1 MLTINVRDFSNG
13 CTCRGCRLPINGYA
27 VSINGMSG
35 WCEDDKKV
43 FLHPDCFF
51 PVNYHGS
58 RRENITGTP
67 NHTWIRLGD
76 ISCEFEMYSEVAD
89 TDFDY
94 AITHD
99 DDFARV
105 YCSSLSLGSS
115 KSGQFQQSEH
125 DCTVT
130 AETPLRNMDL
140 YAVSAWLRNMTDDE
154 LLILNNEN
162 CGAHIHVGAN
172 HFGCDSALYE
182 PFVDRLIQM
191 TSLERVKWFGSD
203 FRGYADDFVSRGG
216 HDGCVNVRPSTGCTI
231 EFRLPRVRTAE
242 QYVQVCKFWRA
253 VVQVANKWYYKV
265 DNGLWSPYRLG
276 EKMAGQFDRLF
287 AGAFRKG
294 E

>member
-1 MLTINVRDFSNG
+1 MLTINVRDFNASG
-13 CTCRGCRLPINGYA
+13 CTCRACRHAIIGEG
-27 VSINGMSG
+27 VSIKGMPG
-35 WCEDDKKV
+35 WCDAGKKA
-43 FLHPDCFF
+43 FLHHECFF

-58 RRENITGTP
+58 RLENITGTQ
-67 NHTWIRLGD
+67 NHTWIRYGD
-76 ISCEFEMYSEVAD
+76 ISCEFEMYSEMAD

-99 DDFARV
+99 NDFARV

-115 KSGQFQQSEH
+115 KSGRFQQSER

-140 YAVSAWLRNMTDDE
+140 YAVSAWLRNMTEDE

-162 CGAHIHVGAN
+162 CGAHIHVGCN
-172 HFGCDSALYE
+172 HYGNKEMYE
-182 PFVDRLIQM
+182 PFVDRLKEM
-191 TSLERVKWFGSD
+191 SGRERIEWFGSD

-231 EFRLPRVRTAE
+231 EFRLPRVVNAE
-242 QYVQVCKFWRA
+242 QYLQVCKFWRA
-253 VVQVANKWYYKV
+253 VVQVGNKWFFKV